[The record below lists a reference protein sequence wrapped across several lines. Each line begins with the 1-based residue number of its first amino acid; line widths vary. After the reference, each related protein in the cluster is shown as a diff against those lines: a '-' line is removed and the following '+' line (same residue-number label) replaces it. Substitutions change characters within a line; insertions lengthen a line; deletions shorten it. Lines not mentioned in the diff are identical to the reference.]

1 MTCTEADGAVAT
13 IGAGAPALDAEL
25 CMTETGG
32 SGSDGSEICGVD
44 VGSNEA
50 GVDACVFVLAAC
62 IMPAK
67 PKK

>member
-50 GVDACVFVLAAC
+50 GVDA
-62 IMPAK
+62 
-67 PKK
+67 